1 MKISEVLAISG
12 KPGLFKVLASSAK
25 NLVVESMLDG
35 KRTSVPGSI
44 RVSSLN
50 DITMYTLKDD
60 VPLKEILLKMHQ
72 KSKGAE
78 APSHNSTPQ
87 EIKDFVDSVI
97 TNLDHDRVYSS
108 DLRKLVQWYNIL
120 IDQKALPFDPEDPKE
135 SEDGEEKDAAKDKS
149 TTAKK
154 KPEAKKKHVAHKP
167 VAKKRASAKGA
178 TSKAGGNKATKKG

>member
-60 VPLKEILLKMHQ
+60 VPLQEILLKMHK
-72 KSKGAE
+72 KSKGA
-78 APSHNSTPQ
+78 AVLSHNSTPQ

-120 IDQKALPFDPEDPKE
+120 IDQNSITLILLMLVKTVKKKMRQKTRAQRQRRSLQPR
-135 SEDGEEKDAAKDKS
+135 KS
-149 TTAKK
+149 T
-154 KPEAKKKHVAHKP
+154 
-167 VAKKRASAKGA
+167 
-178 TSKAGGNKATKKG
+178 

>member
-50 DITMYTLKDD
+50 DITMYTLEDD
-60 VPLKEILLKMHQ
+60 VPLQEILLKMH
-72 KSKGAE
+72 KKNKGA
-78 APSHNSTPQ
+78 AVLSHNSSPQ
-87 EIKDFVDSVI
+87 DIKDLVDSVI
-97 TNLDHDRVYSS
+97 SNLDHDRVYSS

-120 IDQKALPFDPEDPKE
+120 TDQKAMPFDPEDSKD
-135 SEDGEEKDAAKDKS
+135 SEDGKEKDATKDS
-149 TTAKK
+149 TTKAKK
-154 KPEAKKKHVAHKP
+154 KPAAKKKHVAHKP
-167 VAKKRASAKGA
+167 VAKKRASAKA
-178 TSKAGGNKATKKG
+178 APSKAGGNKATKKG